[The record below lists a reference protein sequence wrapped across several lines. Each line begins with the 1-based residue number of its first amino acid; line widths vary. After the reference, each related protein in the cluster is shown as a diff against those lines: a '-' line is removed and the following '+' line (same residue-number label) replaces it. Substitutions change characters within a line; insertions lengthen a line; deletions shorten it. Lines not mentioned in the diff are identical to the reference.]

1 MSWYALFRV
10 CILLFTGTY
19 NPQGLLAD
27 RHIVIA
33 DQSKVRP
40 CSPINYRDLTQQ
52 QDGVFD
58 PRCMRLAQLCSQAV
72 DYAKNGNAVD
82 LHNNNLPKPLIKFK
96 PDWHKAEVTGA
107 RELDYYVS
115 DRALGYL
122 YRSIELRDPKEPVEG
137 LATESPDETTPL
149 EDAITRAVARC
160 VQRTLKLSHD
170 DAVALKRS
178 SVDDGHAEQLHTH
191 YVREMRYICV
201 THTLVDA
208 PDVRL
213 TEEEVVL
220 GTILANCTQPR
231 WRSDRS
237 YRMRLHAEELVDD
250 IYTQVVQ
257 CEGGFRNATDEQLFA
272 ALPHA
277 WTVWCWAQHHKD
289 LEYVESFAI
298 LILRIVFDCLRRLGG
313 LEETEKTEQVVQ

>member
-1 MSWYALFRV
+1 M
-10 CILLFTGTY
+10 
-19 NPQGLLAD
+19 N
-27 RHIVIA
+27 H
-33 DQSKVRP
+33 
-40 CSPINYRDLTQQ
+40 RDLTHR

-58 PRCMRLAQLCSQAV
+58 FRCMKLARLCSQAV
-72 DYAKNGNAVD
+72 DYAKSGNAVD
-82 LHNNNLPKPLIKFK
+82 LHNNNLPKALIKFK

-137 LATESPDETTPL
+137 LAIESPDEMMPL
-149 EDAITRAVARC
+149 EDAITRAVAPYVRS
-160 VQRTLKLSHD
+160 TLKHTD
-170 DAVALKRS
+170 DEAVAIKQS

-208 PDVRL
+208 QDVRL

-220 GTILANCTQPR
+220 GTILANCTQTR

-250 IYTQVVQ
+250 IYTQIVQ
-257 CEGGFRNATDEQLFA
+257 CEGGSRAATDEQLLA

-277 WTVWCWAQHHKD
+277 WSAWCWAQHHKD
-289 LEYVESFAI
+289 LEYIESFAI
-298 LILRIVFDCLRRLGG
+298 LILRIVFDCLKRLGG
-313 LEETEKTEQVVQ
+313 LSETVLTEQVLQ